1 MIGRRTVRP
10 ARDFS
15 ATATSVALT
24 TDESERQYR
33 NGSIGTRLPRRRPAS
48 IVAVSTAGC
57 QSSVDARDIVNVESV
72 GREPVVPVSNRAQ
85 GGSNPPPRAARLPAD
100 WLVLAAVHE
109 DGAGRTCL
117 RTLWLANATTTRFWK
132 STARLPATTFD
143 APTAGWHGNT
153 TLT

>member
-1 MIGRRTVRP
+1 MAGSLLAV
-10 ARDFS
+10 
-15 ATATSVALT
+15 T
-24 TDESERQYR
+24 TELCR
-33 NGSIGTRLPRRRPAS
+33 
-48 IVAVSTAGC
+48 
-57 QSSVDARDIVNVESV
+57 SSVDAGDIVNVESL
-72 GREPVVPVSNRAQ
+72 GRETAVPTSDRAL
-85 GGSNPPPRAARLPAD
+85 GVPIPPPRAARLPAD